1 MAWEVELSSLARKNL
16 SQLDPQ
22 ISRRILSF
30 LLERVTQLDDVR
42 SVGEALKGSK
52 LGELWKYR
60 IGDYRVIAKI
70 EDEAVKI
77 LVIKIGNRKEVYR

>member
-22 ISRRILSF
+22 ISRPILSF

-60 IGDYRVIAKI
+60 VGDYRVIAKI
-70 EDEAVKI
+70 EDDAVKI
-77 LVIKIGNRKEVYR
+77 LIIKIGNRKEVYR

>member
-42 SVGEALKGSK
+42 SLGEALKGSK

-60 IGDYRVIAKI
+60 VGDYRVIAKI
-70 EDEAVKI
+70 EDECVKI